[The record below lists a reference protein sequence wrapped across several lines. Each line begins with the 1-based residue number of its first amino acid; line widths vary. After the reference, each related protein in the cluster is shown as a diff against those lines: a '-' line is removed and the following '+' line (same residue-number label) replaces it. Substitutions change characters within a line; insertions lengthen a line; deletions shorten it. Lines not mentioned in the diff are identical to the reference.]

1 MARLPVYLRALNAM
15 SEAGTTT
22 CSSLELATAAGV
34 NSAKLR
40 KDLSHLGSYGTRGVG
55 YDVQYLRYQ
64 ISREIGLTQDW
75 PVVVVG
81 IGNLGHALANYSG
94 FSSRGFRTV
103 ALLDADTSR
112 HGEIVAGL
120 EIRSFEDLADVVA
133 EHGVGIGV
141 IATPAVAAQAVC
153 DRMVEVGI
161 RSILNFA
168 PTIISVPEGVDVR
181 RVDLS
186 SELQILAYHEQR
198 KSTDAA
204 MNRVLSEET
213 GGGMSVLVVGISHK
227 TAPLSVLERVALDSE
242 GVHKLIAEVTDSDH
256 VTEATV
262 LSTCNRTEVYAD
274 VERFHGSVEAISR
287 MLGDRAGKTP
297 EEVLSHLYVHYDDGA
312 VSHLFHV
319 ASGLDSMVPG
329 ESQILG
335 QTREA
340 LRVGQEAGSV
350 GPALNA
356 LFQQALRVGKR
367 SHAETDIDRV
377 APSLVATALSRAAD
391 HVGDLAGKHVVV
403 VGAGSMAALTV
414 ATASRAGA
422 ASIVVA
428 NRTPERAARLASQYD
443 ARAIPLSDLGKAT
456 GPVDVLVS
464 CTGAAGVLVDADA
477 VTSRRTSDRPLAIVD
492 LALPHDVDPEVADL
506 PGVRLIA
513 LETLAAELE
522 EAPGGADVEG
532 VRTIVGQEL
541 AAFLAARSSKSVTP
555 TVVALRSMATGVVE
569 SELSRLTARLPE
581 LDEVSRAEVERAIH
595 RVAEKLLHQPTV
607 RVKELA
613 NHSGAVSYAAAL
625 AELFALS
632 PEAVEAVT
640 RAEGL

>member
-1 MARLPVYLRALNAM
+1 
-15 SEAGTTT
+15 
-22 CSSLELATAAGV
+22 
-34 NSAKLR
+34 
-40 KDLSHLGSYGTRGVG
+40 
-55 YDVQYLRYQ
+55 
-64 ISREIGLTQDW
+64 
-75 PVVVVG
+75 
-81 IGNLGHALANYSG
+81 
-94 FSSRGFRTV
+94 
-103 ALLDADTSR
+103 
-112 HGEIVAGL
+112 
-120 EIRSFEDLADVVA
+120 
-133 EHGVGIGV
+133 
-141 IATPAVAAQAVC
+141 
-153 DRMVEVGI
+153 
-161 RSILNFA
+161 
-168 PTIISVPEGVDVR
+168 
-181 RVDLS
+181 
-186 SELQILAYHEQR
+186 
-198 KSTDAA
+198 
-204 MNRVLSEET
+204 
-213 GGGMSVLVVGISHK
+213 MSVLVVGISHK

-242 GVHKLIAEVTDSDH
+242 GVHKLISEVTGSDH

-287 MLGDRAGKTP
+287 MLGDRAGQTP

-340 LRVGQEAGSV
+340 LRVGQEAGTV
-350 GPALNA
+350 GPALNV

-477 VTSRRTSDRPLAIVD
+477 VTSRRSSDRPLAIVD